1 MNCSASIGLMNE
13 RLDGSISPDGER
25 SLAEHLSS
33 CGECRQAM
41 NELGSV
47 ERLTGMMKIRDPQD
61 DFWEV
66 YWKKLFRRFERKT
79 GWLLMIA
86 GAVLIVLYA
95 LWKGVT
101 DFGEITFMKV
111 VMIVVAIGFLLL
123 LISVIRERVHQYKSD
138 RYKDIER

>member
-1 MNCSASIGLMNE
+1 MSCNRMETDGM
-13 RLDGSISPDGER
+13 RYLDGEMSAAER
-25 SLAEHLSS
+25 AAFEEHLSS
-33 CGECRQAM
+33 CGECSQSM
-41 NELGSV
+41 DELGSV

-61 DFWEV
+61 DFWEA

-86 GAVLIVLYA
+86 GAALIILYT

-101 DFGEITFMKV
+101 DFGEITFVKV
-111 VMIVVAIGFLLL
+111 VAVILAAGFVIL
-123 LISVIRERVHQYKSD
+123 LISVIRERLHQYKTD

>member
-1 MNCSASIGLMNE
+1 MSCNRMETDGM
-13 RLDGSISPDGER
+13 RYLDGEMSAAER
-25 SLAEHLSS
+25 TEFEEHLSS

-41 NELGSV
+41 DELGSV

-66 YWKKLFRRFERKT
+66 YWKNLFRRAERRT
-79 GWLLMIA
+79 GWLLLIA
-86 GAVLIVLYA
+86 GAALVLLYA

-111 VMIVVAIGFLLL
+111 VTIMVAAGFIIL
-123 LISVIRERVHQYKSD
+123 LISVIRERVHQYRTD

>member
-1 MNCSASIGLMNE
+1 M
-13 RLDGSISPDGER
+13 RYLDGEMTADER
-25 SLAEHLSS
+25 TAFEAHLAS
-33 CGECRQAM
+33 CGECRQSM
-41 NELGSV
+41 DELGSV

-86 GAVLIVLYA
+86 GAVLVVLYA

-111 VMIVVAIGFLLL
+111 AAIVIAAGFVIL
-123 LISVIRERVHQYKSD
+123 LISVIRERLHQYKTD

>member
-1 MNCSASIGLMNE
+1 METDGM
-13 RLDGSISPDGER
+13 RYLDGEMTAAEKIEFK
-25 SLAEHLSS
+25 EHLSS

-111 VMIVVAIGFLLL
+111 VMIVVAIGFLML

>member
-1 MNCSASIGLMNE
+1 ME
-13 RLDGSISPDGER
+13 TDGMRYIDGEMSAAER
-25 SLAEHLSS
+25 IEFEKHLAS
-33 CGECRQAM
+33 CGECRQSM
-41 NELGSV
+41 DELGSV

-61 DFWEV
+61 DFWEA

-86 GAVLIVLYA
+86 GAALIVLYA

-111 VMIVVAIGFLLL
+111 VTIAVAAGFVIL
-123 LISVIRERVHQYKSD
+123 LISVIRERVHQYRSD
-138 RYKDIER
+138 RYKDIDR

>member
-1 MNCSASIGLMNE
+1 M
-13 RLDGSISPDGER
+13 RYLDGEMSADER
-25 SLAEHLSS
+25 TAFTEHLSS
-33 CGECRQAM
+33 CGECRQSM
-41 NELGSV
+41 EELGSV

-111 VMIVVAIGFLLL
+111 VMIVVAAGFVIL
-123 LISVIRERVHQYKSD
+123 LISVIRERLHQYKSD

>member
-1 MNCSASIGLMNE
+1 METDGM
-13 RLDGSISPDGER
+13 RYLDGEMTATER
-25 SLAEHLSS
+25 TAFEEHLSS

-111 VMIVVAIGFLLL
+111 VMIVVAIGFLML

>member
-1 MNCSASIGLMNE
+1 MRYI
-13 RLDGSISPDGER
+13 DGEMTAEQR
-25 SLAEHLSS
+25 AAYEEHLAS
-33 CGECRQAM
+33 CAECRQAIA
-41 NELGSV
+41 ELGSV
-47 ERLTGMMKIRDPQD
+47 ERLTGMMKVRDPQD

-66 YWKKLFRRFERKT
+66 YWKKLFRRLERKT

-111 VMIVVAIGFLLL
+111 VTIAVAAGFVIL
-123 LISVIRERVHQYKSD
+123 LISVIRERIHQYKSD

>member
-1 MNCSASIGLMNE
+1 MSCNRIETDGM
-13 RLDGSISPDGER
+13 RYLDGEMSAAER
-25 SLAEHLSS
+25 AAFEEHLSS
-33 CGECRQAM
+33 CGECRQSM
-41 NELGSV
+41 TELGSV

-61 DFWEV
+61 DFWEG
-66 YWKKLFRRFERKT
+66 YWKKLFRRLERKT

-86 GAVLIVLYA
+86 GAVLIILYA

-111 VMIVVAIGFLLL
+111 VTILVAAGFVIL
-123 LISVIRERVHQYKSD
+123 LISVIRERFHQYKTD

>member
-1 MNCSASIGLMNE
+1 MSCNRIETDGM
-13 RLDGSISPDGER
+13 RYLDGEMSDDER
-25 SLAEHLSS
+25 AAFEEHLSA

-61 DFWEV
+61 DFWEA
-66 YWKKLFRRFERKT
+66 YWKKLFRRLERKT

-86 GAVLIVLYA
+86 GAALIILYA
-95 LWKGVT
+95 LWRGVT
-101 DFGEITFMKV
+101 DFGEITFVKV
-111 VMIVVAIGFLLL
+111 VAVIVAAGFVML
-123 LISVIRERVHQYKSD
+123 LISVIRERLHQYKTD

>member
-1 MNCSASIGLMNE
+1 MRYI
-13 RLDGSISPDGER
+13 DGEMAAEER
-25 SLAEHLSS
+25 AGYEEHLAT
-33 CGECRQAM
+33 CAECRQAIA
-41 NELGSV
+41 ELGSV

-66 YWKKLFRRFERKT
+66 YWKKLFRRLERKT

-111 VMIVVAIGFLLL
+111 VTIVVAAGFVIL
-123 LISVIRERVHQYKSD
+123 LISVIRERLHQYKSD
-138 RYKDIER
+138 RYRDIER

>member
-1 MNCSASIGLMNE
+1 
-13 RLDGSISPDGER
+13 
-25 SLAEHLSS
+25 
-33 CGECRQAM
+33 M

-111 VMIVVAIGFLLL
+111 VMIVVAIGFLML